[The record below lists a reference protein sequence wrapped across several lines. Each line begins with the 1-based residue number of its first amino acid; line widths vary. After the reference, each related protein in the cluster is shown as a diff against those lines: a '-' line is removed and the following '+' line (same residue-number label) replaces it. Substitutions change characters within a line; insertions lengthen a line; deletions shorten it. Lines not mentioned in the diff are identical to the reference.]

1 VTFQELRL
9 GFPKRPQFQRSMKMA
24 ALGEPLNN
32 EHGNLRLCA
41 LRIRFQ
47 TEISSDPVLFFGK
60 ANGLSQSHEVTVQ
73 ELRLG
78 FPKRPYF

>member
-1 VTFQELRL
+1 
-9 GFPKRPQFQRSMKMA
+9 MKMA

-60 ANGLSQSHEVTVQ
+60 PTDYRKAMKSLFKSCVLAFQNALTFKNPSRWWLVAN
-73 ELRLG
+73 R
-78 FPKRPYF
+78 

>member
-1 VTFQELRL
+1 
-9 GFPKRPQFQRSMKMA
+9 MKMA

-32 EHGNLRLCA
+32 EHGNLRLWA

-78 FPKRPYF
+78 LGFPKHPYF